1 MVATIVTIIIFII
14 IIIIILT
21 TVIIITTTIIIIT
34 TITTA
39 IFTGAQLTRIQM
51 SDPRQEKGR
60 GVLGSVP
67 RAYQQ
72 TAAGL

>member
-14 IIIIILT
+14 IIIILT
-21 TVIIITTTIIIIT
+21 AAIIITIIIT

-67 RAYQQ
+67 RAYLQ
-72 TAAGL
+72 TEAGL